1 MATQTPVAL
10 SHARASAHASGMRT
24 PSIERAVATIGQNVS
39 PAPFMARPSTTDTA
53 VKANVKET
61 HRRNELPWA
70 TTSGWSLKMRTAG
83 SAKTKNT
90 TPTTVVDAVGAL
102 TPLTTYLFDTLK
114 TTTDDAAYTRD
125 DDGYNFK
132 HTYDGT
138 TSLDEGGKLFLME
151 YKFVLISLPDKFVY
165 FRVKTLSAWSQ

>member
-1 MATQTPVAL
+1 MADYIPTKDVYEGEGVTNF
-10 SHARASAHASGMRT
+10 ARVTVG
-24 PSIERAVATIGQNVS
+24 
-39 PAPFMARPSTTDTA
+39 STGLDLLNA
-53 VKANVKET
+53 Q
-61 HRRNELPWA
+61 
-70 TTSGWSLKMRTAG
+70 TTSITLNVYDIS
-83 SAKTKNT
+83 SSNT